1 MRQETPFCYF
11 TARYRMR
18 LDVKRCLKVFKIRQD
33 LQAIVRHDGL
43 KALDEA
49 FSDLLYRRSANL
61 ALSGDILNVGG
72 WA

>member
-1 MRQETPFCYF
+1 
-11 TARYRMR
+11 
-18 LDVKRCLKVFKIRQD
+18 VFKIRQD

-49 FSDLLYRRSANL
+49 FSDLLYRKSANL
-61 ALSGDILNVGG
+61 ALSGGILNVGG